1 MNNWASD
8 YSVCVGVCVRAC
20 MCVCLLGCL
29 LSSDPSQSD
38 SNSKDFWFNMQ
49 ALTSYLRKAS
59 DQNPSASYYNVD
71 ILKYQ
76 VSPIPQPN
84 PDEYAV
90 VKECSP
96 KAFHTPDKCETEGK
110 TVMLAHSPQ
119 IMHVNHS
126 PEVKSSLKQT
136 QALISKWL
144 IHIFMLV
151 VHYSNLRP
159 LQSQWSAPQMP
170 DLQVWG
176 QNSEDLGCFFLYGLC
191 VCCTRLQLEY
201 RNSYKRCICKNI
213 VNFNLHSFLYLLQYL
228 FVKFHPLLRFAS
240 YAMSLSAQP

>member
-1 MNNWASD
+1 
-8 YSVCVGVCVRAC
+8 

-84 PDEYAV
+84 PDKCAV

-96 KAFHTPDKCETEGK
+96 KAPFYSKLFTLQTSARQKEK
-110 TVMLAHSPQ
+110 LLFWLV
-119 IMHVNHS
+119 V
-126 PEVKSSLKQT
+126 VKS
-136 QALISKWL
+136 
-144 IHIFMLV
+144 
-151 VHYSNLRP
+151 
-159 LQSQWSAPQMP
+159 
-170 DLQVWG
+170 
-176 QNSEDLGCFFLYGLC
+176 
-191 VCCTRLQLEY
+191 CT
-201 RNSYKRCICKNI
+201 
-213 VNFNLHSFLYLLQYL
+213 
-228 FVKFHPLLRFAS
+228 
-240 YAMSLSAQP
+240 

>member
-8 YSVCVGVCVRAC
+8 YSYVCGCVRVC
-20 MCVCLLGCL
+20 MCVCRLGCL

-49 ALTSYLRKAS
+49 ALTTYLRKAS

-76 VSPIPQPN
+76 VSVILQPN

-96 KAFHTPDKCETEGK
+96 KTRFTLSFSHSRQKENL
-110 TVMLAHSPQ
+110 TVVLAHSPQ
-119 IMHVNHS
+119 IMHMSHS
-126 PEVKSSLKQT
+126 PEVKSFLKQT
-136 QALISKWL
+136 QAITSKWI

-151 VHYSNLRP
+151 QIWGQKSC
-159 LQSQWSAPQMP
+159 QSQKQPVLTWIILKTYFVVFFVAFTKGATAS
-170 DLQVWG
+170 QVF
-176 QNSEDLGCFFLYGLC
+176 FFLFYSTFFAVHAYLW
-191 VCCTRLQLEY
+191 
-201 RNSYKRCICKNI
+201 K
-213 VNFNLHSFLYLLQYL
+213 SFL
-228 FVKFHPLLRFAS
+228 
-240 YAMSLSAQP
+240 